1 MIELLSPALR
11 LGLCILVS
19 YRITDLI
26 VLDDGPFD
34 VFKKLREAI
43 GRFAAIH
50 RSAKGL
56 GKLINCPFCL
66 GVWISGLSS
75 LLFIF
80 PSLPG
85 DIFLIAIGIAGGQ
98 ALLDSVG
105 GRWNK

>member
-1 MIELLSPALR
+1 MNDILSPAIR
-11 LGLCILVS
+11 LGLAILVS

-34 VFKKLREAI
+34 IFKKIREEI
-43 GRFAAIH
+43 GKFAAIH
-50 RSAKGL
+50 KSARGL

-75 LLFIF
+75 LLVFF
-80 PSLPG
+80 PSIPG
-85 DIFLIAIGIAGGQ
+85 DIFLIVIGIAGGQ
-98 ALLDSVG
+98 ALMDSVG